1 MSKELEM
8 VMAMIDGANEYEK
21 KTGDKN
27 PSISFSKN
35 NLLIIE
41 KALQRL
47 EAIESK
53 QKDVMFNCCILDTNE
68 FTPKMRK
75 YCLYKIGKRIVK
87 DSLLGLKFRVTQLNL
102 CDQLPSDIKG
112 IRVQARFKYVILED
126 VLKNE

>member
-1 MSKELEM
+1 MNEALEM

-27 PSISFSKN
+27 PPVYFSKN

-47 EAIESK
+47 ETIESK
-53 QKDVMFNCCILDTNE
+53 QKDVMFSAFILDVDE
-68 FTPKMRK
+68 FTPKLRK

-87 DSLLGLKFRVTQLNL
+87 DSLLGLKFSVTPLNL
-102 CDQLPSDIKG
+102 SEELPPDIKG
-112 IRVQARFKYVILED
+112 IKVQARLKYVILED
-126 VLKNE
+126 VLKG